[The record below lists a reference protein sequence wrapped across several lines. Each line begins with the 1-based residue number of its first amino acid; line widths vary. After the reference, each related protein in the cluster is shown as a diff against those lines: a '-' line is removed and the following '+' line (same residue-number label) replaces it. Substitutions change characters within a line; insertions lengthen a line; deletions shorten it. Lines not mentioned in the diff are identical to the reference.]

1 MLMVIEVFGILT
13 MFIIM
18 FVLIWGFI
26 ILSQI
31 FGQLRYKNYLME
43 KLIQTIGL
51 QNKEVIKKEQNKDA
65 DTIVESKKQSNNV
78 NTENLA

>member
-18 FVLIWGFI
+18 FVLVWGFI

-65 DTIVESKKQSNNV
+65 DTIVESKKQLNNV